1 MKRTAVFAAATAM
14 IALAGVAYAGDFGQ
28 QVEQLLNAKANSLF
42 GLNGTLNESSTTQ
55 VSGADAEV
63 DPRKLVTLA
72 HGLTAHVVSKD
83 PALGGNVDQ
92 IALWPSDTKPTHL
105 IFCNE
110 EGTGAP
116 GIQRV
121 TIATGEVATILTG
134 LNRCDPMR
142 RTAWGTVF
150 AAEENGSAS
159 RVVEIIDPLHTTNV
173 TITGTTLSGPDAS
186 HVALRTALGALSF
199 EGFGVMPTGVIY
211 YGDEKRPGTGGVG
224 GLGGSLYKFIPS
236 TPWVVGN
243 PPITSLAQSPLVDG
257 RVFGFRPGRN
267 GGSFSNTDAG
277 PGNEFGRGWWVEIVE
292 GQTINGVEIHKA
304 DLGTAAA
311 ALHLSA
317 YYRPEDIDVDL
328 AALEMDM
335 VRVCGT
341 NTGQDVPQ
349 GDNHWGEVYCL
360 TDGTLEQAADTTTL
374 TQSLSTF
381 GVVGNVPYTTLTGST
396 PEYQPLVIG
405 RFDFAMMDNIAYQPS
420 TGNWILHEDG
430 EGPSSSG
437 ALKRGNDLWD
447 CLDDGDDKDI
457 LTDGCVK
464 IGTIN
469 DTTGAG
475 SGGGGAEWTGG
486 IFDATGTHFYVS
498 IQHAIGTG
506 TTGTPG
512 PNYAHGYILDITGW
526 GKTPPGRDRDN

>member
-1 MKRTAVFAAATAM
+1 
-14 IALAGVAYAGDFGQ
+14 
-28 QVEQLLNAKANSLF
+28 
-42 GLNGTLNESSTTQ
+42 
-55 VSGADAEV
+55 
-63 DPRKLVTLA
+63 
-72 HGLTAHVVSKD
+72 
-83 PALGGNVDQ
+83 
-92 IALWPSDTKPTHL
+92 
-105 IFCNE
+105 
-110 EGTGAP
+110 
-116 GIQRV
+116 
-121 TIATGEVATILTG
+121 
-134 LNRCDPMR
+134 
-142 RTAWGTVF
+142 
-150 AAEENGSAS
+150 
-159 RVVEIIDPLHTTNV
+159 
-173 TITGTTLSGPDAS
+173 
-186 HVALRTALGALSF
+186 
-199 EGFGVMPTGVIY
+199 MPTGVIY

-292 GQTINGVEIHKA
+292 GQRSTAWRSTRRTSVRRQPRCICRPTIGPRTSTLI
-304 DLGTAAA
+304 
-311 ALHLSA
+311 S
-317 YYRPEDIDVDL
+317 R
-328 AALEMDM
+328 ALEMDM

>member
-1 MKRTAVFAAATAM
+1 M
-14 IALAGVAYAGDFGQ
+14 
-28 QVEQLLNAKANSLF
+28 
-42 GLNGTLNESSTTQ
+42 
-55 VSGADAEV
+55 
-63 DPRKLVTLA
+63 
-72 HGLTAHVVSKD
+72 
-83 PALGGNVDQ
+83 
-92 IALWPSDTKPTHL
+92 
-105 IFCNE
+105 
-110 EGTGAP
+110 
-116 GIQRV
+116 
-121 TIATGEVATILTG
+121 
-134 LNRCDPMR
+134 
-142 RTAWGTVF
+142 F

-430 EGPSSSG
+430 EGPSTRCAEARQRSLG
-437 ALKRGNDLWD
+437 LPRRWRRQGHPDGRLRKNWDDQRHDWRGLRRRRRRVDRRHLRCDRHALLCQHPARDRYRHD
-447 CLDDGDDKDI
+447 RH
-457 LTDGCVK
+457 
-464 IGTIN
+464 
-469 DTTGAG
+469 A
-475 SGGGGAEWTGG
+475 GAELRARLHPRHHRMGENSLRG
-486 IFDATGTHFYVS
+486 
-498 IQHAIGTG
+498 AIGT
-506 TTGTPG
+506 TEQRL
-512 PNYAHGYILDITGW
+512 ILE
-526 GKTPPGRDRDN
+526 